1 MADLSTPS
9 CRGGARRQGGA
20 EEVGNK
26 AWNLMRMA
34 QAGLPVPPA
43 FVLPTAWCGRSRRRD
58 EAAARRRLAEGIA
71 GWKPRPAWHSAPRAG
86 RCWCPSAPARRCRCR
101 A

>member
-1 MADLSTPS
+1 MAEFYPIL
-9 CRGGARRQGGA
+9 RGSALAKGGA

-43 FVLPTAWCGRSRRRD
+43 FVLPTAWCQRTDS
-58 EAAARRRLAEGIA
+58 A
-71 GWKPRPAWHSAPRAG
+71 GAPQIKCATF
-86 RCWCPSAPARRCRCR
+86 
-101 A
+101 

>member
-1 MADLSTPS
+1 MADPLLHP
-9 CRGGARRQGGA
+9 ARAPLAKGGA

-43 FVLPTAWCGRSRRRD
+43 FVLPTGWRLRTGPERD
-58 EAAARRRLAEGIA
+58 AALRQALADGIARLEAATGLASAR
-71 GWKPRPAWHSAPRAG
+71 RAG
-86 RCWCPSAPARRCRCR
+86 RCWCRSAPAPRCRCR